1 LLITQKITLHQDE
14 KRFLDMLS
22 QVIENKKAQITF
34 GVHNNNLQENEKHVL
49 ALSIKSEQRGEG
61 ALTYKEL

>member
-1 LLITQKITLHQDE
+1 MLISQRITLHQDE
-14 KRFLDMLS
+14 KRFLGMLS
-22 QVIENKKAQITF
+22 QVIENKKVHITS

-49 ALSIKSEQRGEG
+49 TLLIKIEQRREG